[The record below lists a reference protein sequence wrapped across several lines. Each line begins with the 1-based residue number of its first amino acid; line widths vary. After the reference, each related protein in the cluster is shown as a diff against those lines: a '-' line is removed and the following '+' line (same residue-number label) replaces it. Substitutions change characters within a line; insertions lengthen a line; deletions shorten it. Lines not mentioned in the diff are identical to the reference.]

1 MNNKEKEIEE
11 QEGVPSYIGH
21 RQRLKARFLSD
32 LGRSM
37 PDYEMLELIL
47 MYALPRKDVKPLAK
61 DLIKEHGNLASVL
74 TAPADEL
81 LNISGVGS
89 NVATLF
95 SLIHACSNKICWEHL
110 KENKTHILSDKNEIL
125 EFCRSKIGY
134 AKQENVLVI
143 YLGKKGKYIKH
154 SIEQIGTT
162 SMVMINSQGISRNSL
177 ICNAEAVIIC
187 HNHPSGNC
195 SPSRADIEMTI
206 QLKSSLDSIGIKLT
220 DHIIISPTQYYSF
233 AEKSYFMQ

>member
-32 LGRSM
+32 RGRSM
-37 PDYEMLELIL
+37 PDYEMLELVL

-61 DLIKEHGNLASVL
+61 ELIKECGNLASVL
-74 TAPADEL
+74 TAPTEDL
-81 LNISGVGS
+81 INVLGVSS

-95 SLIHACSNKICWEHL
+95 TLIHACSNKICWEHL
-110 KENKTHILSDKNEIL
+110 EKNKTQVLSNKEEIL

-134 AKQENVLVI
+134 AKQESVLVI
-143 YLGKKGKYIKH
+143 YLGKRGKYIKH
-154 SIEQIGTT
+154 NVEQVGTS
-162 SMVMINSQGISRNSL
+162 SMVMINSQSIARNSL
-177 ICNAEAVIIC
+177 VCNADSVIVC

-195 SPSRADIEMTI
+195 SPSRADVEMTI
-206 QLKSSLDSIGIKLT
+206 QLKNSLSSVGIKLV

-233 AEKSYFMQ
+233 AEKSYFMH

>member
-1 MNNKEKEIEE
+1 MNNKEIPEE
-11 QEGVPSYIGH
+11 GENPSYLGH
-21 RQRLKARFLSD
+21 RQRLKARFLAD

-37 PDYEMLELIL
+37 PDYELLELIL

-61 DLIKEHGNLASVL
+61 ELIKEYNSLAGVL
-74 TAPADEL
+74 TSPTDEL
-81 LNISGVGS
+81 INITGVGS

-95 SLIHACSNKICWEHL
+95 SLIHACSNKICWEQL
-110 KENKTHILSDKNEIL
+110 ENNKTPILSDKTEIV

-154 SIEQIGTT
+154 SIEQVGTT
-162 SMVMINSQGISRNSL
+162 SMVMINSQSIARNSL
-177 ICNAEAVIIC
+177 VYSAEGVIIC
-187 HNHPSGNC
+187 HNHPSGTC
-195 SPSRADIEMTI
+195 SPSRADIEMTM
-206 QLKSSLDSIGIKLT
+206 QLKNSLTSIGIKLV
-220 DHIIISPTQYYSF
+220 DHIIISSKEYYSF